1 MKIGDLK
8 AKRARELAKTRNQN
22 RTPDGKIKVR
32 LRERDRQKM
41 DFKHAKEHAVEDT
54 QIFRLAQREATDL
67 TASTL
72 NPDNER
78 SMVNTRRAKI
88 GEQEREQKQA
98 LIATAYAWSATTPGL
113 RTSMLDVIAIPGTKQ
128 PLFDV
133 VASPGSEAVRTPRS
147 PRSPARRKSV
157 VGNAYISNL

>member
-1 MKIGDLK
+1 MVGEAALLEEFGIRAATVIASKEGCVFWELKKEHFKEIIWKFPTQKEIFDQLVILRAEKTRTKIGDLK

-67 TASTL
+67 TAST
-72 NPDNER
+72 P
-78 SMVNTRRAKI
+78 
-88 GEQEREQKQA
+88 
-98 LIATAYAWSATTPGL
+98 
-113 RTSMLDVIAIPGTKQ
+113 
-128 PLFDV
+128 
-133 VASPGSEAVRTPRS
+133 SPG
-147 PRSPARRKSV
+147 
-157 VGNAYISNL
+157 G